1 MEKENRTLQKENSK
15 IQKEIDQ
22 YENYNERISEIF
34 NQETF
39 KNAKL
44 RYIII

>member
-22 YENYNERISEIF
+22 YENYNERIFEIF
-34 NQETF
+34 N
-39 KNAKL
+39 
-44 RYIII
+44 